1 MSYVQQPVPRRRRF
15 VPQGIPM
22 RQATYPGLGLR
33 HRVPVRLGANLAP
46 LAASAPTVAAGVG
59 TQAAVS
65 AGIIGAGSA
74 LSVAIPVA
82 GAALAVVVGALLAA
96 HAKRVADAK
105 SENQNLTDLIPT
117 VINAISQV
125 FQQANSGAA
134 TPAQAIAAMQQI
146 QQGYWQSVAAF
157 ENAPGQAGGPS
168 KCANLSFAQWS
179 KMTTNPTACDKSCT
193 ASCCIGCNVI
203 NQWVTRAVQMFQ
215 TGKSNDGW
223 AWGSVIGNKY
233 GLSNFSPPNWSYTP
247 VAGVTTQSAA
257 ATSAQQA
264 VSGAVQTV
272 TTGNIL
278 GIPLWLI
285 LVVGGVGIWWAMQP
299 SGQPGRR

>member
-1 MSYVQQPVPRRRRF
+1 MAYVQQPVPRRRRF

-46 LAASAPTVAAGVG
+46 LAAVPTVAAGIG
-59 TQAAVS
+59 TQAAVQ
-65 AGIIGAGSA
+65 AGTIAAGSA

-82 GAALAVVVGALLAA
+82 GAALSVVIGALLAA

-105 SENQNLTDLIPT
+105 QENQNLTDLIPT
-117 VINAISQV
+117 VMNAISTV

-134 TPAQAIAAMQQI
+134 TPAEAIAAMQQI

-157 ENAPGQAGGPS
+157 ETAPGQAGGS
-168 KCANLSFAQWS
+168 GSCKNLSFAQW
-179 KMTTNPTACDKSCT
+179 KTMTTSPTTCNKSCT

-203 NQWVTRAVQMFQ
+203 NQWVIRAINMFQ
-215 TGKSNDGW
+215 TGTSNDGW
-223 AWGSVIGNKY
+223 QWGTVVGNQF
-233 GLSNFSPPNWSYTP
+233 GLSNFSPPNWQYTP
-247 VAGVTTQSAA
+247 PAGGVTTGSAA
-257 ATSAQQA
+257 ATSVAQSVA
-264 VSGAVQTV
+264 NVASTV
-272 TTGNIL
+272 TSGSIL

-285 LVVGGVGIWWAMQP
+285 LVVGGVGIWFVMQP
-299 SGQPGRR
+299 SGRR